1 MTSDLIEIWHQGKDH
16 EARYGRDLGNGWVVN
31 HPVKKLVLYQKRP
44 AGACIETG
52 RGDAAA
58 ATRIFRG

>member
-31 HPVKKLVLYQKRP
+31 HPVKKLVLYQKRVRRADMSP
-44 AGACIETG
+44 M
-52 RGDAAA
+52 
-58 ATRIFRG
+58 